1 MNDPKKAKG
10 AEGIRAG
17 GSYEAL
23 EGLRVLVVDDDPVVR
38 MLVRQILK
46 RVQAIA
52 ETASCGADALDLL
65 EREPF
70 DLLVTDIEMPGIDG
84 VALAMFVRNPRSNV
98 RRHDLPILA
107 LTALA
112 GEETRARCMDAG
124 MNEFITKPI
133 RVRELLGAIRRHA
146 PKGR

>member
-1 MNDPKKAKG
+1 MNDPKKTG
-10 AEGIRAG
+10 RAEGVRAG

-46 RVQAIA
+46 RVRSVV
-52 ETASCGADALDLL
+52 ETASSGVDALDLL

-70 DLLVTDIEMPGIDG
+70 DLVVTDIEMPGIDG
-84 VALAMFVRNPRSNV
+84 IALARFVRNPRSNV
-98 RRHDLPILA
+98 RSHDLPILA
-107 LTALA
+107 LTALG
-112 GEETRARCMDAG
+112 GEEMRARCMDAG
-124 MNEFITKPI
+124 MNEFIVKPI